1 MGTSIRNTIP
11 PTIAQ
16 KLEFLGGNLI
26 IHAQALYAERHIMV
40 MDRQT
45 QCSEDI
51 NFLQVDIRF

>member
-16 KLEFLGGNLI
+16 KMEFLGGNLK
-26 IHAQALYAERHIMV
+26 IHTQDLYAERHIMF
-40 MDRQT
+40 MDWQI